1 MTAPAPWTESRRGT
15 TLPPTVLSLDPADLP
30 SDAIEV
36 ARIGDAWGVKG
47 WLKVLPFSADP
58 QALFSSKRW
67 YVQPSD
73 RGPKAFEGTALLR
86 VREARDHSGG
96 VVAQVDGINDR
107 DAARALR
114 GARIFV
120 GRSSFPSTTS
130 DEFYWVDLIGLD
142 VVNRE
147 GVAMGQVKELLQN
160 AAQSVLVLQYP
171 SDEGVLERMIPFVA
185 VFVDAVDL
193 QARRITVD
201 WQADY

>member
-1 MTAPAPWTESRRGT
+1 MALA
-15 TLPPTVLSLDPADLP
+15 LDPVDLP
-30 SDAIEV
+30 LDAIEV

-47 WLKVLPFSADP
+47 WLKVLPFSVDP

-67 YVQPSD
+67 YVQASD
-73 RGPKAFEGTALLR
+73 RGPKVFDGTLLLR

-96 VVAQVDGINDR
+96 VVAQVDGIDDR
-107 DAARALR
+107 DAAQSLR
-114 GARIFV
+114 GARVFV
-120 GRSSFPSTTS
+120 GRASFPSTNV
-130 DEFYWVDLIGLD
+130 DEYYWVDLIGLD

-147 GVAMGQVKELLQN
+147 GEAMGRVKELLQN

-171 SDEGVLERMIPFVA
+171 SGDAVRERMIPFVA

-193 QARRITVD
+193 EARRITVD